1 MQYCF
6 SKVCVWRH
14 CHRERRCWDKLKRA
28 QGWNISARAEQW
40 GSVERWQLCL
50 ATVQG
55 KHAEKSCTSLYCTSS
70 WMFQGAWQVGCSA
83 SARSSRLCLQTP
95 LCWDQSGPGFILAL
109 MISSQHRVTF
119 DAAGSYAVDG
129 LKPDTLYIFSLAARS
144 EMGLGVFTQ
153 PIECRTAQSSKYNS
167 TRSLSQVWL
176 RLNAPG
182 END

>member
-6 SKVCVWRH
+6 SKVYVWRE
-14 CHRERRCWDKLKRA
+14 REAATNC
-28 QGWNISARAEQW
+28 SVFRAETVRAELW
-40 GSVERWQLCL
+40 VERWQLCL

-55 KHAEKSCTSLYCTSS
+55 KHAEKSSTSLYCTSLS
-70 WMFQGAWQVGCSA
+70 MLQGAWQVGCSA
-83 SARSSRLCLQTP
+83 SSRSSRLCLLTP

-109 MISSQHRVTF
+109 VTLCSFVSSQHRVTF

-167 TRSLSQVWL
+167 TQSRSQV
-176 RLNAPG
+176 RLQLCSPG